1 MILDSSQGQLKAA
14 ESSNNKRRGSALSN
28 SHLPKAQSGS
38 YEEKPVAQPEAPEN
52 TTSIGSADACGAYTD
67 ASKAFN
73 APRLMLGANDGP
85 VDDFLNIVDHWEE
98 IAGHSLMPDPVS
110 QATEQA
116 IASDEGRLEAASKA
130 TEAQNVL
137 GQIATDFSAQQMRQ
151 LGASLLRLADSI
163 DQAWEP
169 SQVKSTYHWITKA
182 GRIER
187 HALELAKV
195 AVQARLGAS
204 RRTRHLS
211 AEFLGEPAWE
221 MLLELFIQF
230 AGGAKVSTK
239 SLCAASGLS
248 DTTALRLIDRLDS
261 AGLVER
267 SQSPVDKRVTLVAL
281 TRQGVQSVGSILIE
295 MES

>member
-1 MILDSSQGQLKAA
+1 MAVPG
-14 ESSNNKRRGSALSN
+14 
-28 SHLPKAQSGS
+28 
-38 YEEKPVAQPEAPEN
+38 APEN
-52 TTSIGSADACGAYTD
+52 ADGVSGSDATGACTEV
-67 ASKAFN
+67 SEMFN

-85 VDDFLNIVDHWEE
+85 VDDYINVVDCWEE
-98 IAGHSLMPDPVS
+98 IAGHSLVPDPAVA
-110 QATEQA
+110 ATE
-116 IASDEGRLEAASKA
+116 LAALTEESRYQPDFKA
-130 TEAQNVL
+130 AQTQNLL
-137 GQIATDFSAQQMRQ
+137 GQLATDFSAHQMRQ

-163 DQAWEP
+163 DQSWEP

-187 HALELAKV
+187 HALRLAKV
-195 AVQARLGAS
+195 AVQVRIDAN

-239 SLCAASGLS
+239 SLCVASGLS

-281 TRQGVQSVGSILIE
+281 TRQGVESVGSILME
-295 MES
+295 MER